1 MTIILMIGGDKMI
14 KAITRRASIQYDVTI
29 FQTPKYRESKGY
41 KQVYRTFVHAC
52 NHKNCLEKTFS
63 LFNVTDRIPSN
74 YKGRFLSTGDIVLI
88 DEGRVGQHY
97 YPLKPGGWQP
107 INRINIR

>member
-29 FQTPKYRESKGY
+29 FQTPKYREYKGY
-41 KQVYRTFVHAC
+41 KPIYRIFIHAG
-52 NHKNCLEKTFS
+52 NHENCLEKTFS

-74 YKGRFLSTGDIVLI
+74 YDGRFLSTGDIILI
-88 DEGRVGQHY
+88 DEGRRGQHY
-97 YPLKPGGWQP
+97 YQLKPGGWQP
-107 INRINIR
+107 INRIQIR